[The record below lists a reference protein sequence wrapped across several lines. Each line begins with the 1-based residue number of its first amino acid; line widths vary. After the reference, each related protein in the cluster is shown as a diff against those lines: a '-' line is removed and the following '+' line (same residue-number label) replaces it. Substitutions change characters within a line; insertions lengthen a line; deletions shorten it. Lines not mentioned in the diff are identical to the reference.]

1 MRPAPRSNFNRGS
14 AGYQGKN
21 SNKKIFNKF
30 EDDEYKVGKM
40 ITLHI
45 GPLKG
50 YKGRIKNVDKD
61 RI

>member
-1 MRPAPRSNFNRGS
+1 L
-14 AGYQGKN
+14 GKKN
-21 SNKKIFNKF
+21 FNKF
-30 EDDEYKVGKM
+30 EDDEYKVGK
-40 ITLHI
+40 IIKIHI